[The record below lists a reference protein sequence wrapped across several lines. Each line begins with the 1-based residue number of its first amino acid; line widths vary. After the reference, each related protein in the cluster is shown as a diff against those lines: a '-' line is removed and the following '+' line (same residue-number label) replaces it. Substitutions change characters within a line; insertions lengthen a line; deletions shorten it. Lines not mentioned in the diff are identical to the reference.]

1 MKRLMRSWPPRA
13 ARRVMSHEYG
23 STQFDIKIQMSWFLP
38 GSTIKRENRTF
49 VFIFHRIIVLYLLP
63 PCLRARIDFIVCHF

>member
-1 MKRLMRSWPPRA
+1 MLTLPLSEPVAPHALMAP

-38 GSTIKRENRTF
+38 VKCESHFTI
-49 VFIFHRIIVLYLLP
+49 
-63 PCLRARIDFIVCHF
+63 

>member
-1 MKRLMRSWPPRA
+1 MLTLPLSEPVAPHALMAP

-38 GSTIKRENRTF
+38 GSTSSSVDHTLAS
-49 VFIFHRIIVLYLLP
+49 IFHRHRFFVLRHT
-63 PCLRARIDFIVCHF
+63 C